1 MPTVLEAFGLRFF
14 FYSDGHTP
22 VHVHVVKGDGSAKIE
37 LMPDVRIV
45 RNDGLKK
52 KDTARALALAKMFR
66 EEILAKWEEYFS

>member
-14 FYSDGHTP
+14 FYSDEHTP